1 MYFMMF
7 YDVICLRNAYK
18 CVEKESKLQSEVNIL
33 VCFTRL
39 YDVTSKPMQC
49 FLLRCLR
56 KPENVPK
63 IPNLQ
68 KQFRFFN
75 RTLAEIVT
83 INMIYKSLKSVKK

>member
-39 YDVTSKPMQC
+39 YDVNIETDALFFTTMPTKTGKCAENSK
-49 FLLRCLR
+49 FT
-56 KPENVPK
+56 EI
-63 IPNLQ
+63 IPI
-68 KQFRFFN
+68 F
-75 RTLAEIVT
+75 
-83 INMIYKSLKSVKK
+83 